1 MVKVSARQV
10 RSMRRDLYKTKH
22 ETKRIRKKAETT
34 TVKLDIEK
42 QTNSILRS
50 SLKNFSGPFYKLKHR
65 YNKLVRA
72 YTQKK
77 TENDH
82 LKRGIVQLN
91 ILRKRRAGKKRCI
104 NI

>member
-77 TENDH
+77 NGERPSKTRHRTVEH
-82 LKRGIVQLN
+82 IAQAT
-91 ILRKRRAGKKRCI
+91 RREKALH
-104 NI
+104 